1 MTVKCPVGE
10 TQEDVK
16 YSALDSRTSKVIET
30 QEHHLILD
38 LDHTLISSFEFGESP
53 TQRPAGTS
61 VVSPILADDYF
72 DELGLPQMYHA
83 TISNVVVLIKLRPFV
98 RTFIKAAAATGLT
111 LHVYTKG
118 RRTYMNEV
126 IRLIDPDGFIKGKL
140 ISRDDEP
147 SDFKETKKDPL
158 LIDES
163 FAQSHVGVII
173 LDDSPAVW
181 SHCAHFAEIIAARRY
196 AFSDRFV
203 AFLRSMERSIVK
215 AGSYPRDTDDYL
227 SDLLDTVVSEA
238 MRRLEQLRKVVPPL
252 SFPEPASPL
261 VVSTASSD
269 FGEEDTF
276 TPINEWAV
284 EEMKPQHVCGPRI
297 SGMKTARAFITLKR
311 EELN

>member
-1 MTVKCPVGE
+1 
-10 TQEDVK
+10 
-16 YSALDSRTSKVIET
+16 
-30 QEHHLILD
+30 
-38 LDHTLISSFEFGESP
+38 
-53 TQRPAGTS
+53 
-61 VVSPILADDYF
+61 
-72 DELGLPQMYHA
+72 
-83 TISNVVVLIKLRPFV
+83 
-98 RTFIKAAAATGLT
+98 
-111 LHVYTKG
+111 
-118 RRTYMNEV
+118 MNEV

-163 FAQSHVGVII
+163 FARNEAGVVI

-181 SHCAHFAEIIAARRY
+181 SHCTHFAEVITARRY

-215 AGSYPRDTDDYL
+215 PGSYPKDTDDYL

-238 MRRLEQLRKVVPPL
+238 IQRLERTRKAVIPL

-276 TPINEWAV
+276 TPINVWAID
-284 EEMKPQHVCGPRI
+284 EMKPESSFGPRI
-297 SGMKTARAFITLKR
+297 SEFRSSTAFITLKR